1 MAGFPKALHHLDNF
15 APTDTLMLS
24 EHKPAGLAGV
34 IPQEGF
40 CF

>member
-1 MAGFPKALHHLDNF
+1 MAGFPKALDYVDNF
-15 APTDTLMLS
+15 VPTDMLMLS